1 MPEDHGPRAFEAG
14 SYDVLAARLGH
25 AGAYGLEAAARR
37 RGRLQV
43 GFHPGCGVVFG
54 FVIPDLLPATER
66 NHLRGSNANIAHD
79 ALPIDHHV
87 HRADTKIPGYPFY
100 GRIAQ

>member
-1 MPEDHGPRAFEAG
+1 M
-14 SYDVLAARLGH
+14 
-25 AGAYGLEAAARR
+25 
-37 RGRLQV
+37 
-43 GFHPGCGVVFG
+43 VFG